1 MAAEKRDPT
10 KKFTFSVRTRTLF
23 WRRADE
29 KSETPAPPRR
39 VTLGQLPFLP
49 HSAETLNG
57 LSRLDR
63 ACLAFCRFVVAR
75 RVLSCCMIAGL
86 YSLLAGAGVALG
98 CLDLSPNYQY
108 EWVIDAKRSTRNHD
122 MRRAA
127 LAAVDPLAAHDA
139 VEPRTDEHLPTWV
152 EYAAA
157 PHVFTPENLQKI
169 CHVEARFYG
178 EPSYQRVCVMDE
190 GACAAPAA
198 SALTAF

>member
-1 MAAEKRDPT
+1 MAAEKTRDPT

-23 WRRADE
+23 WHRADE
-29 KSETPAPPRR
+29 KETPAPPRR

-49 HSAETLNG
+49 HSAETLRG

-63 ACLAFCRFVVAR
+63 ACLAFLRFVVAR
-75 RVLSCCMIAGL
+75 RVLACCAIAGL
-86 YSLLAGAGVALG
+86 YAMLAGAGVALG

-152 EYAAA
+152 EYESA
-157 PHVFTPENLQKI
+157 PHVFTAPNLQKI
-169 CHVEARFYG
+169 CEVEARFYG
-178 EPSYQRVCVMDE
+178 EPSYQRVCVCVE
-190 GACAAPAA
+190 INQ
-198 SALTAF
+198 